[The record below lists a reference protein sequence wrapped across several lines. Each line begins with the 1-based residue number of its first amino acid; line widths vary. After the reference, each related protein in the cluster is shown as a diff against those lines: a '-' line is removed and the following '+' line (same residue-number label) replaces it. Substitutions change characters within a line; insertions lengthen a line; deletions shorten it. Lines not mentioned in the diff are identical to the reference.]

1 MKNNLNMKDLKN
13 EADDTEIYSENS
25 EGNNKKIDS
34 KKKDIQQETKEYY
47 EDDSYIQTPT
57 SQSQEQ

>member
-1 MKNNLNMKDLKN
+1 MKDLKN

-25 EGNNKKIDS
+25 EGNNQKIDS
-34 KKKDIQQETKEYY
+34 KKKDIQQDTKEYY

-57 SQSQEQ
+57 SQSQER

>member
-25 EGNNKKIDS
+25 EGNNQKIDS
-34 KKKDIQQETKEYY
+34 KKKDIQQDTKEYY

>member
-1 MKNNLNMKDLKN
+1 MNNNLNMKDLKN

-25 EGNNKKIDS
+25 EGNNQKIDS
-34 KKKDIQQETKEYY
+34 KKKDIQQDTKEYY

>member
-25 EGNNKKIDS
+25 EGNNQKIDN
-34 KKKDIQQETKEYY
+34 KKKDIQQDTKEYY